1 MDGVS
6 KSYYEYRVVE
16 FKDEWDN
23 VKMYLCV
30 LKKNGDQHGEH
41 FEAKTIE
48 QVFAWL
54 RLMIGAY
61 PGTGFNDDNQPGAAA

>member
-6 KSYYEYRVVE
+6 KDYYQYRVVE
-16 FKDEWDN
+16 FKDETGD
-23 VKMYLCV
+23 VRSYLCV
-30 LKKNGDQHGEH
+30 MERNGEKYGDH
-41 FEAKTIE
+41 FEARTIE

-61 PGTGFNDDNQPGAAA
+61 PGTGFNDDEQPGAVA